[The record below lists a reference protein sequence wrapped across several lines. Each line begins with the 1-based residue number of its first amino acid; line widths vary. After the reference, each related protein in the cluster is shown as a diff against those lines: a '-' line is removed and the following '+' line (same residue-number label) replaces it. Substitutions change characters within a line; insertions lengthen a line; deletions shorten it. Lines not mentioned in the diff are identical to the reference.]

1 MVTAAAKCWVKEKT
15 GKNAYENQMKK
26 KINKNILTTNKNER
40 EGNKKCIKCEANGY
54 GYTQASSK
62 EQLKPEK

>member
-1 MVTAAAKCWVKEKT
+1 
-15 GKNAYENQMKK
+15 MKK